1 MPLIPN
7 TDPSTTPNSSG
18 VGWWCW
24 EAVLDVR
31 HQSGTG
37 KGGLAASGWGRKPL
51 PDAAG
56 RRIYL
61 IVDVTAALRTSCAC
75 LPVAPSAFGSREP
88 PFLGCAATHSVRL
101 RLAAAAA
108 AVALNGHLNLAL
120 LD

>member
-7 TDPSTTPNSSG
+7 TDPSTTPNFIG

-61 IVDVTAALRTSCAC
+61 IVDAFAALRTRDARLRS
-75 LPVAPSAFGSREP
+75 PFPPSAPGNPRF
-88 PFLGCAATHSVRL
+88 CAAPQLTLFIAS
-101 RLAAAAA
+101 
-108 AVALNGHLNLAL
+108 
-120 LD
+120 